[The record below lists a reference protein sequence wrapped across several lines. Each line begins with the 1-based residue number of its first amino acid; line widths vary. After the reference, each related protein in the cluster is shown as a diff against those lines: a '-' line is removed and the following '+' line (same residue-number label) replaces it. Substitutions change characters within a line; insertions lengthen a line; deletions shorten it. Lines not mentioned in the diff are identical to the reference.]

1 MTFAPPVLPS
11 RTSLILSARDIAA
24 TTARILDGSKEK
36 GLFHLSASGATSW
49 FGFAT
54 EILRIS
60 GQTTPVRSI
69 PSSEYP
75 TPAARPANSV
85 LDNTKFRTS
94 FGFELPAWE
103 LSLKHCLAE
112 YEQLPAV

>member
-1 MTFAPPVLPS
+1 
-11 RTSLILSARDIAA
+11 
-24 TTARILDGSKEK
+24 
-36 GLFHLSASGATSW
+36 LSASGATSW

-69 PSSEYP
+69 PSSDLP
-75 TPAARPANSV
+75 SPAARPANSV

-94 FGFELPAWE
+94 FGFELPSWQS
-103 LSLKHCLAE
+103 SLQHCLAE
-112 YEQLPAV
+112 YSHLHAV